1 MMSASWQLFQ
11 LPLVNNAWIEHMY
24 NNVAMSLPPA
34 VQQKKKSFNIA
45 DILSDDTN
53 QLERDIGKMASHPYY
68 PATQQYTES
77 AGKASIFI
85 LTCFLAIL
93 NLICVLAVNMFIS
106 SHTLKTEFFLQKTDR
121 LLFVHFQ

>member
-1 MMSASWQLFQ
+1 
-11 LPLVNNAWIEHMY
+11 MY

-85 LTCFLAIL
+85 LTCFFGDFKPDM
-93 NLICVLAVNMFIS
+93 CIS
-106 SHTLKTEFFLQKTDR
+106 SKYVYIVTR
-121 LLFVHFQ
+121 P